1 MMENIKLNNFV
12 FMSNY
17 FEPFITCESKYN
29 ETTQEYEL
37 FIINANKHFSNIT
50 GVPNSEI
57 INKKFTEICP
67 STKTSIFDWPLIIT
81 NAAMTSD
88 YKIIEQYFDC
98 FNKFLKLFIFG
109 YDKGIFHIIIQDITN
124 KKQLNRIMLEK
135 NRQIEYLVEDMRS
148 KNDKDS
154 LTGLYNYQFVL
165 DSLDTSIR
173 NYNEEHIEFSLLLI
187 DFLNFRKINLNFGF
201 KLADKLLEEIAE
213 CIMTNTRKIDV
224 SCRYSGDKF
233 LIVYNN
239 VNTDIAK
246 ILIDRLKKTL
256 KKTIILFDG
265 SEILF
270 NGSMIDYSGQTKEQ
284 LIIELEENVKKSK
297 LLGPGVIL

>member
-1 MMENIKLNNFV
+1 MDIML
-12 FMSNY
+12 NY
-17 FEPFITCESKYN
+17 FEPYITCEVIYN
-29 ETTQEYEL
+29 EYTHENEL
-37 FIINANKHFSNIT
+37 FIINANKYFSNIT
-50 GVPNSEI
+50 DIPNSEV
-57 INKKFTEICP
+57 INKKFSEIFP
-67 STKTSIFDWPLIIT
+67 STKTSIFDWSQIII
-81 NAAMTSD
+81 NSALTSE
-88 YKIIEQYFDC
+88 YKVIEQYFDC

-109 YDKGIFHIIIQDITN
+109 YDNGIFHIIMQDITN
-124 KKQLNRIMLEK
+124 KKQMCRIMLEK

-187 DFLNFRKINLNFGF
+187 DLLNFRKINLDFGF
-201 KLADKLLEEIAE
+201 KQADKLLSDIAE
-213 CIMTNTRKIDV
+213 CIMSCTRKIDV

-239 VNTDIAK
+239 VDTDIAK

-256 KKTIILFDG
+256 KKTIILYDG

-270 NGSMIDYSGQTKEQ
+270 NGSMIDYAGQTKEQ
-284 LIIELEENVKKSK
+284 LIIELEEIVKKSK
-297 LLGPGVIL
+297 LLGPDVIL